1 MPRQW
6 IREKQND
13 SIHLVR
19 AVRDD
24 LVALAKDQRAERAIA
39 LRSGLAGELE
49 ADAHVVIVIQTHAY
63 APYAAVG
70 SEYVTLDPSTVT

>member
-39 LRSGLAGELE
+39 LRSGLAGKLQR
-49 ADAHVVIVIQTHAY
+49 DAYEMIVKQTHTA
-63 APYAAVG
+63 
-70 SEYVTLDPSTVT
+70 LDRQ